1 MSALLQLASALLV
14 SLCVVPVARAEQHA
28 PADLSPRPSDRRPSD
43 PRPSDESP
51 ALAACLAP
59 TLARLSARGAT
70 AHVASTSFLVEGE
83 SRSTLATLA
92 TSGCVGFLAV
102 GESQVRDL
110 DLSLHTAAG
119 TLLVEDTGSDAH
131 PYVRFC
137 GAAGLELALTV
148 KIFGGQG
155 EVRVVRIDDAPPSI
169 DGLDA
174 LLGECIVAL
183 GGVRRAS
190 PELGAE
196 PVGRSIDAALAAAS
210 LREAQLGRTPDGA
223 LTRTRL
229 AEHENF
235 ARAVPLL
242 ADSCYAIAAVSG
254 PEMRDLDLAVH
265 DPDGALVGRD
275 ASRERDARVA
285 FCTSIGGN
293 YRLSA
298 RAHEGHGELGLQL
311 FRVPENAG
319 PRPAGLIGGARV
331 RYAEQAARMRARGLR
346 IAPLAWGQ
354 LAPGERLVMPLP
366 IARGQCLAIGG
377 VASDELDGADLDVL
391 VEGDGGRLIAWH
403 VGTGGLPL
411 TYVCADR
418 DERLRVVG
426 RIVGPRVG
434 RYLIVVGASAP

>member
-1 MSALLQLASALLV
+1 MSARLASALIV
-14 SLCVVPVARAEQHA
+14 SLFVVSVARAEQHA
-28 PADLSPRPSDRRPSD
+28 PAELPPRPSD

-59 TLARLSARGAT
+59 TLARLTARGAT
-70 AHVASTSFLVEGE
+70 VRVASTSFLVEGE
-83 SRSTLATLA
+83 SHSTLVTLATP
-92 TSGCVGFLAV
+92 GCVGFLAV
-102 GESQVRDL
+102 GASQVRDL
-110 DLSLHTAAG
+110 DLYMHTGAG
-119 TLLVEDTGSDAH
+119 TLLVEDTGADAH

-148 KIFGGQG
+148 KIYGGQG

-183 GGVRRAS
+183 GGVRRPP

-196 PVGRSIDAALAAAS
+196 PAGRSIEAALAAAS
-210 LREAQLGRTPDGA
+210 LREAELGRMPEGA
-223 LTRTRL
+223 VTRTRL

-235 ARAVPLL
+235 TRAVPLL

-254 PEMRDLDLAVH
+254 PAMRDLDLAVH
-265 DPDGALVGRD
+265 DPDGALVSRD
-275 ASRERDARVA
+275 TSRERDARVA
-285 FCTSIGGN
+285 FCTSTRGN

-298 RAHEGHGELGLQL
+298 RAYEGHGELGLQL
-311 FRVPENAG
+311 FRVPEQSGA
-319 PRPAGLIGGARV
+319 RPPGLVGGARV

-354 LAPGERLVMPLP
+354 LAPGERLAMPLR
-366 IARGQCLAIGG
+366 IVRGQCLAIGG

-391 VEGDGGRLIAWH
+391 VEGDDGRLVAWH

-418 DERLRVVG
+418 DELLRVVG

-434 RYLIVVGASAP
+434 RYLVVVGASAP